1 MNGYFKEN
9 SLLFTARMEEL
20 SRLRANW
27 NLSCCPRMRRLV
39 VLLLLA
45 PLGRNATSEIILLSV
60 YCYLSISLYRREALR
75 ESNFLTI
82 DHVTLMTQPGLQP
95 RQDSGSRRTG
105 TTTRR
110 GRSEGRRKK
119 GDVSIFKL
127 FASLVLIKS
136 TAVPAFP
143 FRFKPRF

>member
-9 SLLFTARMEEL
+9 SLLFTPRSGTVKSVASQLKLILL
-20 SRLRANW
+20 SEYEATY
-27 NLSCCPRMRRLV
+27 SI
-39 VLLLLA
+39 A
-45 PLGRNATSEIILLSV
+45 SPLGRNATSEIILLSV

-75 ESNFLTI
+75 ESNFLAI

-95 RQDSGSRRTG
+95 RQDSGSRGTG

-110 GRSEGRRKK
+110 GRSEGRRQK
-119 GDVSIFKL
+119 GDVSIFKS

-143 FRFKPRF
+143 FRFNPRF

>member
-1 MNGYFKEN
+1 MNGYFKAN
-9 SLLFTARMEEL
+9 SLLFTPRCGRVKSVASQLKLILL
-20 SRLRANW
+20 SEYEATY
-27 NLSCCPRMRRLV
+27 
-39 VLLLLA
+39 
-45 PLGRNATSEIILLSV
+45 RNATSEIILLSV

-75 ESNFLTI
+75 ESNFLAI

-95 RQDSGSRRTG
+95 RQDSGSRGTG

-110 GRSEGRRKK
+110 GRSEGRRQK
-119 GDVSIFKL
+119 GDVSIFKS

-143 FRFKPRF
+143 FRFNPRF